1 MHTCGAGA
9 FNFAE
14 PGVEHKWDV
23 ALHKPL
29 AQGTRVAVAQ
39 SVIQHGSSQA
49 VVLNKDERM
58 AQGIG
63 RGDERTDLVKGLRD
77 IHGNKRFIL
86 DNEDRTP
93 FE

>member
-1 MHTCGAGA
+1 MHTHGAGA

-14 PGVEHKWDV
+14 PGVEPEWDV
-23 ALHKPL
+23 ALRKPL
-29 AQGTRVAVAQ
+29 AQRTRVAVAQ
-39 SVIQHGSSQA
+39 SVIQYGSSRA